1 MDPDY
6 TDTVLPFY
14 GARKGHT
21 YEHTDSL
28 QDVEYIQP
36 LPRSVVPQTRVNSF
50 PEEFQMTS
58 EVESRL
64 REQIKEHVMAALAG
78 VEISLNNMASSTNM
92 DDNSFDDYSDD
103 ALSFMNQPELDQYA
117 TYCRDMYKHVKD
129 QENRCTYLVRT
140 YGLIIELTKDTF
152 TV

>member
-1 MDPDY
+1 M
-6 TDTVLPFY
+6 
-14 GARKGHT
+14 A
-21 YEHTDSL
+21 YEVGS
-28 QDVEYIQP
+28 
-36 LPRSVVPQTRVNSF
+36 RV
-50 PEEFQMTS
+50 
-58 EVESRL
+58 
-64 REQIKEHVMAALAG
+64 REQIKEYVMDALVG
-78 VEISLNNMASSTNM
+78 VEIGLNNMASSTNM

-103 ALSFMNQPELDQYA
+103 ALSFMIRSQLEQYA